1 MNINLIGNLES
12 ALSNDNVSR
21 RNRPATQQPT
31 GSTASSKTT
40 SPQQSPAYNESTN
53 YQNEPTTSGT
63 PRHQEPQENGADAK
77 VKICL
82 FIFFNFIQK
91 IIVSWLFYN
100 KLPDKIFCPIKHKDS

>member
-40 SPQQSPAYNESTN
+40 SPQQSPAYSESTN

-82 FIFFNFIQK
+82 NILNFMQK
-91 IIVSWLFYN
+91 LCHLGHCIINFL
-100 KLPDKIFCPIKHKDS
+100 LRKICPKISKY